1 MYACHHSNVVCS
13 GYHITSCI
21 LRDMFTIVL
30 ICTTSLT
37 VSIVI
42 ATQMIMDL
50 QKSMMRIECIH
61 QASCAHMMMM
71 MMQCACYSVAVHS
84 VKHVCVL
91 MTVMI
96 CSQGGT
102 LVAFAHVGSDVIING
117 CECSTCLFSVQID
130 EHIGVIVL
138 FTCHLCRWH
147 DAYVHIML

>member
-1 MYACHHSNVVCS
+1 
-13 GYHITSCI
+13 
-21 LRDMFTIVL
+21 
-30 ICTTSLT
+30 
-37 VSIVI
+37 
-42 ATQMIMDL
+42 
-50 QKSMMRIECIH
+50 MMRIECIH
-61 QASCAHMMMM
+61 ESSCAQMMM
-71 MMQCACYSVAVHS
+71 MMQCARDSVAVHS

-117 CECSTCLFSVQID
+117 CECSTCSFSVQID